1 MMSNH
6 LILLNIDTLTF
17 QIIPT
22 SSPLTDNAEMTN
34 SLKLQPSTLHGSKAT
49 ETSLVR
55 LLQKV

>member
-6 LILLNIDTLTF
+6 LILLNIDTLTS

-34 SLKLQPSTLHGSKAT
+34 SLKLQPSALHSCKAT